1 MWNSPSEFFAMGGYA
16 LYVWSSFGICALVMI
31 LEPFFVRIR
40 LKAIVRR
47 LKQEKLAEQFDKE
60 TRQ

>member
-16 LYVWSSFGICALVMI
+16 LYVWSSFGACLLVLI
-31 LEPFFVRIR
+31 LEPLLVRAR
-40 LKAIVRR
+40 FRAIVRR

-60 TRQ
+60 ISK